1 MSGATDF
8 HEDELRPETTAGFKV
23 GEKKTL
29 EEYQQLE
36 DGQAQRSPS
45 EPRKALSID
54 RSSNRRQP
62 WIDARKL
69 SDEQRQQHID
79 AENQRKARR
88 SSVRAALETTVD
100 VFSKPSSKASSRAT
114 SRNENEDPPIF
125 VRAMPGDE
133 EFKPSRRTVLNDRR
147 RSLVHGLHTF
157 HKHDSMMG
165 SYDKGVLSRY
175 SGGRDRDSKIPRKQ
189 SYVRTSTPNA
199 LLPATDEERKWAR
212 QVLRH
217 YSSTMDASHCDVFT
231 WHALE
236 RKDDPVHLVICL
248 GEMIFMDQYGQELP
262 GQPTITDQLEAIHR
276 RGMLQPD
283 YENYEVPLTRIP
295 TRQVEEETAEHF
307 KTILER
313 NGSELLSPP
322 STVQVGWWLHNSPV
336 YRVRYR
342 EAELWI
348 TIDGRNMPNRPA
360 ASEQIK
366 QIRAKTNDAMG
377 SDGSSGDISP
387 GHVGPSNSQQTCAN
401 GQTAEQTSQD
411 LRKQTEGRGK
421 TGMSRFF
428 RWMDQNDESLR
439 KWKESLGIGSG
450 TTIGDASDPR
460 KVIIVSLGLEVE
472 GRPDIIID
480 LSSPGALESLKSK
493 PFTIKEGA
501 TFRMKARFRV
511 QHQILSGMKY
521 VQVVKRMGISNKM
534 QEMIGSY
541 SPNTTDKPEYEK
553 KCKFLAQAYFA
564 ETAPSGMMARGH
576 YNAVSKFIDDDEQ
589 THLKFEWSFD
599 IKKDW

>member
-1 MSGATDF
+1 MSGAADF
-8 HEDELRPETTAGFKV
+8 HDDELRPETTAGFKV

-29 EEYQQLE
+29 EEYQQL
-36 DGQAQRSPS
+36 
-45 EPRKALSID
+45 
-54 RSSNRRQP
+54 
-62 WIDARKL
+62 
-69 SDEQRQQHID
+69 
-79 AENQRKARR
+79 
-88 SSVRAALETTVD
+88 
-100 VFSKPSSKASSRAT
+100 
-114 SRNENEDPPIF
+114 
-125 VRAMPGDE
+125 
-133 EFKPSRRTVLNDRR
+133 
-147 RSLVHGLHTF
+147 VHGLQTL
-157 HKHDSMMG
+157 HKHDSIWG
-165 SYDKGVLSRY
+165 SYDKGVLSKY

-189 SYVRTSTPNA
+189 SYIRTSTPNA
-199 LLPATDEERKWAR
+199 LLPSTDDERKWAR
-212 QVLRH
+212 QVLRY
-217 YSSTMDASHCDVFT
+217 YSSTLDASHCDVFT

-236 RKDDPVHLVICL
+236 RKDDPVHLVICH
-248 GEMIFMDQYGQELP
+248 GEMVFMDQYGQELP
-262 GQPTITDQLEAIHR
+262 GQPAIIDQLQAIHR
-276 RGMLQPD
+276 WGMLQPG
-283 YENYEVPLTRIP
+283 YEDYEVPLTRIP
-295 TRQVEEETAEHF
+295 TRQVEEQTAEHF
-307 KTILER
+307 KAVLER
-313 NGSELLSPP
+313 NGSEDLSPP

-336 YRVRYR
+336 YRVKYR
-342 EAELWI
+342 EAELWM

-360 ASEQIK
+360 IWEQIEH
-366 QIRAKTNDAMG
+366 IRTATDDAMQSG
-377 SDGSSGDISP
+377 RSSGNVSP
-387 GHVGPSNSQQTCAN
+387 SHIAPDNSQETRSSKQAN
-401 GQTAEQTSQD
+401 EEQNQD
-411 LRKQTEGRGK
+411 LH
-421 TGMSRFF
+421 
-428 RWMDQNDESLR
+428 QNDESLR

-480 LSSPGALESLKSK
+480 LSTPGALESLKSK

-553 KCKFLAQAYFA
+553 KFEA